1 MALGFL
7 LALSQLLWLPQLNLI
22 WVLPLLLTATVTLY
36 LCKPYPT
43 ALSFILAFCLAGC
56 YGLFIGLSAKYHQL
70 QVIPESSVT
79 VVAKVTNLPVFS
91 TDKVK
96 FSAKVIS
103 NSADL
108 HIKKI
113 LINWYANQ
121 QTIKPGQ
128 QWRFELKLRP
138 IHGFSNPGTFDYSK
152 WLFRHGYDATASVKS
167 AELLKDQASDLNSI
181 IHQSRQSIA
190 QIIDQQ
196 LSTARAKALIRA
208 LTIGDKSQISLAD
221 SQLFQD
227 TGTAHL
233 IAISGLHIGLIA
245 FLGVLLAR
253 MVFFIFA
260 NEKFNRAKI
269 ESIFAISFALIYAL
283 MAGLSVS
290 TLRALIMVV
299 VFSIA
304 HINKQ
309 SLTQWQS
316 WSIAL
321 LLVLIIDPFS
331 VLDIGFWFSFTAVAV
346 LIFAFNG
353 RIQQKTKIQTFIK
366 AQWLILLGLYP
377 LMAMVFQ
384 RFNILTPIVNFIVLP
399 LASLL
404 LIPSIFVAFF
414 VYLFSVKTAHYLFVV
429 VEKLT
434 QILFVVLD
442 YMQQFKFLTISLNP
456 LGKLGIFIMLLSA
469 LIMLLP
475 AFFRRRILLIFL
487 LIPLFFYKKPVLEA
501 QAYNAYVLD
510 VGQGLAVVIKTAKHS
525 LIYDTG
531 AKYDSGF
538 SMASA
543 VVIPFLQKKSIN
555 NPDRLILS
563 HADNDHAGGF
573 QELLSA
579 YPDIEVFD
587 VKGKFKGCKFPISWQ
602 WDGVDFSILSPFE
615 LLPYLGNNSSCVLK
629 ISSNNGSLLLTGDIE
644 EPVEYRLTH
653 QFEAQL
659 KSDVLLVP
667 HHGSRTS
674 SSNDFINKVSAKIV
688 LNSSGYDNQFNH
700 PHPQIK
706 QAYLQHNSQFYD
718 TSNKGMISVK
728 FQQSGI
734 EVNQYNSDNPHFWHV
749 L

>member
-1 MALGFL
+1 MHALTQKIASLSIGAMALGFL

-22 WVLPLLLTATVTLY
+22 WLLPLLFMATVTVY
-36 LCKPYPT
+36 LGKSHPT
-43 ALSFILAFCLAGC
+43 ALSFIVAFCLAGC
-56 YGLFIGLSAKYHQL
+56 YGLCIALSAKSRQL
-70 QVIPESSVT
+70 QVIPPSSVT
-79 VVAKVTNLPVFS
+79 VVVKVTNLPILT

-108 HIKKI
+108 NIKKI

-121 QTIKPGQ
+121 QTIKAGQ
-128 QWRFELKLRP
+128 LWRFELKLRP
-138 IHGFSNPGTFDYSK
+138 IHGISNPGTFDYSK
-152 WLFRHGYDATASVKS
+152 WLFRHGYDATATVKS
-167 AELLKDQASDLNSI
+167 AQMLKEEVRDLGSI
-181 IHQSRQSIA
+181 IQHYRYEIA

-196 LSTARAKALIRA
+196 LSTARVKGLIKA
-208 LTIGDKSQISLAD
+208 LTIGDKSQISVAD
-221 SQLFQD
+221 AQLFQD

-245 FLGVLLAR
+245 FLGILLAR
-253 MVFFIFA
+253 LVFFIFA

-309 SLTQWQS
+309 ALTQWQS

-321 LLVLIIDPFS
+321 LLVLLIDPFS

-353 RIQQKTKIQTFIK
+353 RIKQQTKIQTFIK

-384 RFNILTPIVNFIVLP
+384 RFNILTPIVNFMVLP

-404 LIPSIFVAFF
+404 LIPCIFLAFF
-414 VYLFSVKTAHYLFVV
+414 VYIFSVKTAHYFFVV

-434 QILFVVLD
+434 EILFVILD
-442 YMQQFKFLTISLNP
+442 YMQQFKFLSISLNP
-456 LGKLGIFIMLLSA
+456 IGKLGLFLMLLSA
-469 LIMLLP
+469 VIMLLP
-475 AFFRRRILLIFL
+475 VFFHRRILLIFL
-487 LIPLFFYKKPVLEA
+487 LVPLLFYKKSGIEA
-501 QAYNAYVLD
+501 GAYNAYVLD

-531 AKYDSGF
+531 AKYESGF

-543 VVIPFLQKKSIN
+543 VVIP
-555 NPDRLILS
+555 
-563 HADNDHAGGF
+563 
-573 QELLSA
+573 
-579 YPDIEVFD
+579 
-587 VKGKFKGCKFPISWQ
+587 
-602 WDGVDFSILSPFE
+602 
-615 LLPYLGNNSSCVLK
+615 
-629 ISSNNGSLLLTGDIE
+629 
-644 EPVEYRLTH
+644 
-653 QFEAQL
+653 
-659 KSDVLLVP
+659 
-667 HHGSRTS
+667 
-674 SSNDFINKVSAKIV
+674 
-688 LNSSGYDNQFNH
+688 
-700 PHPQIK
+700 
-706 QAYLQHNSQFYD
+706 
-718 TSNKGMISVK
+718 
-728 FQQSGI
+728 
-734 EVNQYNSDNPHFWHV
+734 
-749 L
+749 